1 METLAVLIFLASIVL
16 FVLFIIAIFK
26 RKPKAKLIISSI
38 VCLVLAMILIP
49 SKDKEEKPKVKEITQ
64 QASTEVKE
72 EPKKEEVKKEE
83 PKKEQPKKK
92 EEPKKEEPKKELS
105 KEGDSSKVKIAVGS
119 VESIDSVGG
128 EYLKENAQGVF
139 KVVEISITNNQKDAI
154 TVDANSFKL
163 MDNQDREFTYSTQAQ
178 TAYDI
183 GNGGKSDFFLK
194 QLNPGLTQTGKII
207 FDIPADAQ
215 GLVLKARGGMMG
227 KEIKLK
233 VE

>member
-26 RKPKAKLIISSI
+26 RKPKAKLFISSI

-49 SKDKEEKPKVKEITQ
+49 TKDKEEKPKAKETTQ

-72 EPKKEEVKKEE
+72 EPKKEEVKK
-83 PKKEQPKKK
+83 K

-105 KEGDSSKVKIAVGS
+105 KEGESSKVKIAVGS

-128 EYLKENAQGVF
+128 EYLNEKAQGVF

-207 FDIPADAQ
+207 FDVPADAQ

>member
-16 FVLFIIAIFK
+16 FVLFIIALFK
-26 RKPKAKLIISSI
+26 RKPKAKLFISSI

-49 SKDKEEKPKVKEITQ
+49 TKDKEEKPKAKETTQ

-83 PKKEQPKKK
+83 PKKE
-92 EEPKKEEPKKELS
+92 EPKKEEPKKELS
-105 KEGDSSKVKIAVGS
+105 KEGESSKVKIAVGS
-119 VESIDSVGG
+119 VESTDSVGG
-128 EYLKENAQGVF
+128 EYLNEKAQGVF

-163 MDNQDREFTYSTQAQ
+163 VDNQDREFKYSTQAQ

-194 QLNPGLTQTGKII
+194 QLNPGLTQSGKII
-207 FDIPADAQ
+207 FDVPADAQ

>member
-16 FVLFIIAIFK
+16 FILFIIAIFK

-49 SKDKEEKPKVKEITQ
+49 SKDKEEKPKAKETTQ
-64 QASTEVKE
+64 QASTGVKE

-207 FDIPADAQ
+207 FDVPADAQ

>member
-38 VCLVLAMILIP
+38 VCLVLAMILMP
-49 SKDKEEKPKVKEITQ
+49 SKDKEEKPKAKETTQ

-128 EYLKENAQGVF
+128 EYLKESAQGVF

-207 FDIPADAQ
+207 FDVPADAQ

>member
-1 METLAVLIFLASIVL
+1 M
-16 FVLFIIAIFK
+16 
-26 RKPKAKLIISSI
+26 
-38 VCLVLAMILIP
+38 
-49 SKDKEEKPKVKEITQ
+49 
-64 QASTEVKE
+64 
-72 EPKKEEVKKEE
+72 KKEES
-83 PKKEQPKKK
+83 KKK
-92 EEPKKEEPKKELS
+92 EEPKKEESKKELS
-105 KEGDSSKVKIAVGS
+105 KEGESSKVKITVGS

-128 EYLKENAQGVF
+128 EYLKEKAQGVF
-139 KVVEISITNNQKDAI
+139 KVVEVSITNNQKDAI

-163 MDNQDREFTYSTQAQ
+163 MDNQDREFKYSTQAQ

-207 FDIPADAQ
+207 FDVPADAQ
-215 GLVLKARGGMMG
+215 GLVLKARGGMTG

>member
-16 FVLFIIAIFK
+16 FVLFIIALFK
-26 RKPKAKLIISSI
+26 RKPKAKLFISSI

-49 SKDKEEKPKVKEITQ
+49 TKDKEEKPKAKETTQ
-64 QASTEVKE
+64 QASTVKK
-72 EPKKEEVKKEE
+72 EPKKEEVKIEE
-83 PKKEQPKKK
+83 PKKKDEPKE

-105 KEGDSSKVKIAVGS
+105 KEGESSKVKITVGS
-119 VESIDSVGG
+119 VESVDSVGG
-128 EYLKENAQGVF
+128 EYLNEKAKGIY

-163 MDNQDREFTYSTQAQ
+163 MDNQDREFKYSTQAQ

-183 GNGGKSDFFLK
+183 GNSGKSDFFLK

-207 FDIPADAQ
+207 FDVPADAQ

>member
-1 METLAVLIFLASIVL
+1 
-16 FVLFIIAIFK
+16 
-26 RKPKAKLIISSI
+26 
-38 VCLVLAMILIP
+38 
-49 SKDKEEKPKVKEITQ
+49 
-64 QASTEVKE
+64 
-72 EPKKEEVKKEE
+72 EPKKEE
-83 PKKEQPKKK
+83 Q
-92 EEPKKEEPKKELS
+92 KKELS
-105 KEGDSSKVKIAVGS
+105 KEGESSKVKIAVGA
-119 VESIDSVGG
+119 VETLESVGN
-128 EYLKENAQGVF
+128 EITNEKAQGVF

-163 MDNQDREFTYSTQAQ
+163 VDSQDREFKYSTQAQ

-183 GNGGKSDFFLK
+183 SNGGKLDFFLK

-207 FDIPADAQ
+207 YDVPKDAQ

>member
-1 METLAVLIFLASIVL
+1 METLAVLIFLAAIVL

-26 RKPKAKLIISSI
+26 KKPKAKLIISSI

-49 SKDKEEKPKVKEITQ
+49 SKDKEEKSKVKETTQ

-207 FDIPADAQ
+207 FDVPADAQ

>member
-1 METLAVLIFLASIVL
+1 MGKIFKFGCLGFIALIVL
-16 FVLFIIAIFK
+16 GAIAAALGGGDDEK
-26 RKPKAKLIISSI
+26 EKASS
-38 VCLVLAMILIP
+38 
-49 SKDKEEKPKVKEITQ
+49 
-64 QASTEVKE
+64 
-72 EPKKEEVKKEE
+72 EPKQETQAPVA
-83 PKKEQPKKK
+83 K

-105 KEGDSSKVKIAVGS
+105 KEGESSKVKIAVGS

-128 EYLKENAQGVF
+128 EYLKEKAQGVF
-139 KVVEISITNNQKDAI
+139 KVVEITITNNQKDAI

-163 MDNQDREFTYSTQAQ
+163 VDNKDREFTYSTQAQ
-178 TAYDI
+178 TAFDV
-183 GNGGKSDFFLK
+183 GNGGSSDFFLK
-194 QLNPGLTQTGKII
+194 QLNPGLSQTGKII